1 MTNPKTRGTT
11 AFALCGS
18 GDSKLFRINSGI
30 PSDEALEYAS
40 NLQHCANQ
48 LVLDAATGTGSKQTL
63 WGAFYLEEMARA
75 IVDDVR
81 GVPSSPSALPMDYRY
96 DSTH

>member
-1 MTNPKTRGTT
+1 MTDSKTRGTT

-48 LVLDAATGTGSKQTL
+48 LVLDAATGAGNNQTL

-81 GVPSSPSALPMDYRY
+81 EASGSASALELDCRY